1 MLSEYLN
8 ACLVSLIL
16 KFNTNFRAPID
27 IGLIDIDISDLNHLE
42 CLRIATL
49 NLVPFH
55 DNIFI
60 FLPVLTLMHI
70 DSDSLS
76 LFLQFKNI
84 LSLLKVRD
92 FDNVEVSII

>member
-1 MLSEYLN
+1 MLSKYLN
-8 ACLVSLIL
+8 ACLFCLIF
-16 KFNTNFRAPID
+16 KFNANFRSPIY
-27 IGLIDIDISDLNHLE
+27 IRLIDIDISDLNHLE

-49 NLVPFH
+49 KLVSFH
-55 DNIFI
+55 DNIFV

-70 DSDSLS
+70 ESESLS

>member
-8 ACLVSLIL
+8 ACLLSLIL
-16 KFNTNFRAPID
+16 KFNCNFRAS
-27 IGLIDIDISDLNHLE
+27 IGIRLINFDISDLNHFE

-49 NLVPFH
+49 KLVSFH
-55 DNIFI
+55 DDIFI

-76 LFLQFKNI
+76 L
-84 LSLLKVRD
+84 LL
-92 FDNVEVSII
+92 